1 MPETELEDGSQG
13 HPHQAES
20 DRLTGRLD
28 LQEPT
33 QRTSVDP
40 DQDAEPQGRYLV
52 PGQLADVSC
61 VHDPMDRGV
70 DEAEDDYRNYASMY
84 LR

>member
-52 PGQLADVSC
+52 PG
-61 VHDPMDRGV
+61 
-70 DEAEDDYRNYASMY
+70 
-84 LR
+84 